1 VGKAE
6 RSINLID
13 YPYDKNWEVIVSK
26 KAFNQDHVHFLLT
39 RRKFSNFKNNI
50 KSEIAKIEIESKK
63 YTEDPDAADVARN
76 KGYLRIFIVETF
88 FNICKILFSKRSF
101 NKLANKLLSI
111 NEGR

>member
-1 VGKAE
+1 MALFASLELFTNG
-6 RSINLID
+6 
-13 YPYDKNWEVIVSK
+13 
-26 KAFNQDHVHFLLT
+26 LT
-39 RRKFSNFKNNI
+39 PAKEFTISFS
-50 KSEIAKIEIESKK
+50 EIESKK